1 MNPDTKIIKHKEKY
15 ERDREKESM
24 LLKKKKNL

>member
-24 LLKKKKNL
+24 LLQKKNL